1 MPAWNEVFPRF
12 SPVGESALLI
22 ELGNELSLSV
32 NERVHQLD
40 AQIRQTHQGGI
51 VACVPGYA
59 SLLVTYNPLQISLRG
74 VYDLIQT
81 TIDSNAEFNGYETK
95 YIEIPVIY
103 GGEYGPDLFFVAKA
117 NVLPAHVVVEK
128 HAAPVYR
135 VGMMGFTPGFPYLLG
150 LDPDLATPRR
160 DTPRLQVPA
169 GSVGIAG
176 GQTGIY
182 PLESPGGWQLIGRTQ
197 QELFDPNNEPHFLL
211 SPGDVV
217 RFVPEK
223 VIV

>member
-1 MPAWNEVFPRF
+1 MPAWNDVFPRF
-12 SPVGESALLI
+12 SPVGESALLV
-22 ELGNELSLSV
+22 ELGNELSFSV

-40 AQIRQTHQGGI
+40 AQIRQAQRAGI
-51 VACVPGYA
+51 LACIPGYA
-59 SLLVTYNPLQISLRG
+59 SLLVTYDPLQINLRG

-81 TIDSNAEFNGYETK
+81 TLDSEAQVGGSETK
-95 YIEIPVIY
+95 CVEIPVIY

-117 NVLPAHVVVEK
+117 NVLPAQFVVEK
-128 HAAPVYR
+128 HTEPVYR

-160 DTPRLQVPA
+160 KTPRMNVPA
-169 GSVGIAG
+169 GSIGIAG

-182 PLESPGGWQLIGRTQ
+182 PLESPGGWQIIGRTQ
-197 QELFDPNNEPHFLL
+197 LGLYDPIDEPHFLL
-211 SPGDVV
+211 SPGDEV
-217 RFVPEK
+217 RFVAER

>member
-12 SPVGESALLI
+12 SPVGESALLV
-22 ELGNELSLSV
+22 ELGNELSLTI

-40 AQIRQTHQGGI
+40 TQIRQAHRAGI
-51 VACVPGYA
+51 LACVPGYA
-59 SLLVTYNPLQISLRG
+59 SLLVTYDPLQINLRG

-81 TIDSNAEFNGYETK
+81 TIDSDAPVSGYETK
-95 YIEIPVIY
+95 CVEIPVIY
-103 GGEYGPDLFFVAKA
+103 GGEYGPDLFYVAKA
-117 NVLPAHVVVEK
+117 NVLPASVVVEK
-128 HAAPVYR
+128 HSKPVYR

-160 DTPRLQVPA
+160 ETPRVKVPA
-169 GSVGIAG
+169 GSIGIAG

-197 QELFDPNNEPHFLL
+197 QDLYDPINAPHFLL
-211 SPGDVV
+211 SPGDEV
-217 RFVPEK
+217 RFVAEK

>member
-1 MPAWNEVFPRF
+1 MPAWNDVFPRF
-12 SPVGESALLI
+12 SPVGESALLV
-22 ELGNELSLSV
+22 ELGNELSFSV

-40 AQIRQTHQGGI
+40 AQIRQAQRAGI
-51 VACVPGYA
+51 LACVPGYA
-59 SLLVTYNPLQISLRG
+59 SLLVTYDPLQINLRG

-81 TIDSNAEFNGYETK
+81 TLDSEAQISGSETK
-95 YIEIPVIY
+95 CVEIPVIY

-117 NVLPAHVVVEK
+117 NVLPAQFVVEK
-128 HAAPVYR
+128 HTEPIYR

-160 DTPRLQVPA
+160 KTPRMNVPA
-169 GSVGIAG
+169 GSIGIAG

-182 PLESPGGWQLIGRTQ
+182 PLESPGGWQIIGRTQ
-197 QELFDPNNEPHFLL
+197 LGLYDPIYEPHFLL
-211 SPGDVV
+211 SPGDEV
-217 RFVPEK
+217 RFVAER